1 MSMSLQQ
8 ESVDYAKEPTVK
20 HEASRAQS
28 LYRAVWRWHFY
39 AGIVFAPFVILLAI
53 TGIIYLFI

>member
-1 MSMSLQQ
+1 MSLQQ
-8 ESVDYAKEPTVK
+8 ERMNYAKETVGK
-20 HEASRAQS
+20 NEGTKAHS

>member
-1 MSMSLQQ
+1 MSLQQ
-8 ESVDYAKEPTVK
+8 ERLDYAKETVVE
-20 HEASRAQS
+20 HEVSKAQL

-39 AGIVFAPFVILLAI
+39 AGIIFAPFIILLAI

>member
-1 MSMSLQQ
+1 MSLQQ
-8 ESVDYAKEPTVK
+8 ERLDYAKETVAK
-20 HEASRAQS
+20 HEISKAQS